1 MSSQIDVSLAQE
13 DSEIDLYFTGNG
25 REESFSLWPLNDDPV
40 LVYEPNTLEKSP
52 HELTLPDWGTNPS
65 HFTLLWRTDKTTN
78 IPSHTPSRIPGPLIC
93 TNLFGR
99 TPAQAFANFPTN
111 FDEFDSRPSSP
122 ALSPVSPASPSSAS
136 DGNSRGMRLIDLPD
150 LVDDDVD
157 ELSLQLTDRMH
168 LDSPALPSQSF
179 QSLEDDPLPST
190 PLSLATCDL
199 LYVNSP
205 FDGVSPSSTLVA
217 SSNASS
223 TCAPSPSPGPFPVS
237 ASPSPARGSSAS
249 LAPEP
254 RSPRMVAST
263 FIRTPEEPGENV
275 IHHAVMLSAAPEPS
289 YPILVPPPTEIILE
303 EHSMEDV
310 ASHRAA
316 TRGLHTLQSED
327 VRSHKNPRSTKK
339 PTKAVK
345 RYPCT
350 VPGCNESFTRLNDVL
365 RHVKNAAIHKS
376 ERTAGPFC
384 SKCGEE
390 LSRPD
395 AARRH
400 ESKGACK
407 KRTITKPST
416 YALLP
421 A

>member
-1 MSSQIDVSLAQE
+1 MSSRVDVAPPAQE
-13 DSEIDLYFTGNG
+13 DSDIDLYFAGNG
-25 REESFSLWPLNDDPV
+25 KEESLSLWPLNDDPV
-40 LVYEPNTLEKSP
+40 LVYDPDSEPDGPNWNS
-52 HELTLPDWGTNPS
+52 DPS
-65 HFTLLWRTDKTTN
+65 HFTLLWRTDTTTN
-78 IPSHTPSRIPGPLIC
+78 IPRHTAFRIPGPLIC

-99 TPAQAFANFPTN
+99 TPAQAFANFPTK

-122 ALSPVSPASPSSAS
+122 TLSPVSAFDSPSSAS
-136 DGNSRGMRLIDLPD
+136 DENSRGMRVIDLPD

-168 LDSPALPSQSF
+168 LDSPVLPSPSF
-179 QSLEDDPLPST
+179 QLSEDDILPST
-190 PLSLATCDL
+190 PLSPPTCDL
-199 LYVNSP
+199 LSVNSP

-223 TCAPSPSPGPFPVS
+223 TCAPSPSPGPFLMS
-237 ASPSPARGSSAS
+237 SSSSPAHGSSAS
-249 LAPEP
+249 LPPEP
-254 RSPRMVAST
+254 YSPRMASQT
-263 FIRTPEEPGENV
+263 PIPTPEVAEPGEHL
-275 IHHAVMLSAAPEPS
+275 IHGAALLLVAPESS
-289 YPILVPPPTEIILE
+289 YPLLVPPPNQIVLE
-303 EHSMEDV
+303 EHPVEDV
-310 ASHRAA
+310 ARHRAA
-316 TRGLHTLQSED
+316 TRGLHTLKPED
-327 VRSHKNPRSTKK
+327 PRSHKNSRSTKK

-400 ESKGACK
+400 EAKGACK